1 MQESVDVLL
10 KQWGKLIQGGRA
22 ERESQSQFAKR
33 LGVGR
38 STVSALENGSA
49 QVAVGTYLQAMLV
62 LGLAGTF
69 ADWLSQQEQEQQ
81 RQRFRHSALRLDNDF

>member
-1 MQESVDVLL
+1 MQKSIDLLL
-10 KQWGKLIQGGRA
+10 KQWSFLIQSCRA

-33 LGVGR
+33 LGVGC

-62 LGLAGTF
+62 LGLAGSF
-69 ADWLSQQEQEQQ
+69 ADWLSQQKQEQQ
-81 RQRFRHSALRLDNDF
+81 RQRFQHSALRLDNDF